1 MMALRKW
8 EGAMSSEHR
17 RQDPESEARAWNY
30 AHNTRLKFERV
41 YESAR
46 RAFAAGDNAT
56 ALAKC
61 RAALDLL
68 AQENIYGD
76 QQAVLQQTLR
86 DRIACLSYLSG
97 QHRL

>member
-1 MMALRKW
+1 MI
-8 EGAMSSEHR
+8 SEQR
-17 RQDPESEARAWNY
+17 RRDPESEARAWNY

-46 RAFAAGDNAT
+46 RAFAAGDTAT

-68 AQENIYGD
+68 AQENVYGN
-76 QQAVLQQTLR
+76 QQAAIEQTLR
-86 DRIACLSYLSG
+86 ERIARLSSTA
-97 QHRL
+97 